1 MTKKSPVYP
10 NQKDYNSYFSN
21 MILEILSKRN
31 YSFSPEAKISL
42 FIINEFK
49 NIFTEKKL
57 FKEASKVI
65 LKSLKNSEN
74 IYNDCLSWTSKH
86 IIIRE
91 YILHYLRSPYSLPYV
106 DFYTDLYEIQTVNL
120 LKNDGFTTFTIT
132 KDNFNLVKNKII
144 RLGYLNNHYF
154 SEYHIIDND
163 GVSKDKLIFSIIEFN
178 KKSFKKIPVKMMCDY
193 FYLADEDN
201 IIKNFPFI
209 YYEQLKNYKK
219 NEYYLKNYLYFI
231 KENKENYIKDD
242 LEKTISIIQ
251 MIISNIKNDKIGL
264 LHENE
269 EIFTDKKTIALSK
282 SLINYLINKYFEN
295 KVNKYFLED
304 VFRFFKKS
312 YLFKNYEPG
321 IIPCFYCFNDEVVTK
336 KIYLI
341 KNVFE
346 SDMVIYNQPSF
357 FIDELMLY
365 NEIIID
371 KKNKIELKMYFV
383 LLTRLISKMSLSKDE
398 KKAFQDIMDI
408 NDIVR
413 NTFLADQR
421 KEVNSNKPL
430 QEIKLHNKK
439 RL

>member
-1 MTKKSPVYP
+1 MSKKSPVYTKP
-10 NQKDYNSYFSN
+10 KDYNSYFSN
-21 MILEILSKRN
+21 MISEIFSKKS
-31 YSFSPEAKISL
+31 YSFSSEAKISL

-49 NIFTEKKL
+49 AIFAEKKL

-74 IYNDCLSWTSKH
+74 IYNDCLSWTSKYL
-86 IIIRE
+86 IIRE
-91 YILHYLRSPYSLPYV
+91 YICYYLRSPYSLPYV

-144 RLGYLNNHYF
+144 RLGYLNDHYF
-154 SEYHIIDND
+154 REYHIIDDD
-163 GVSKDKLIFSIIEFN
+163 GISKDKLIFSLIEFN
-178 KKSFKKIPVKMMCDY
+178 KKSLKQIPVKMMCNY
-193 FYLADEDN
+193 FYLAGEEN
-201 IIKNFPFI
+201 IISNFPFI
-209 YYEQLKNYKK
+209 YYDQLKNYKK

-231 KENKENYIKDD
+231 KEDEKNYIKDD
-242 LEKTISIIQ
+242 LEKTIRIIQ
-251 MIISNIKNDKIGL
+251 TIISNIKNNNIGL
-264 LHENE
+264 LSENE
-269 EIFTDKKTIALSK
+269 EVFTDKKTIALSK
-282 SLINYLINKYFEN
+282 ALVNNITNYYFEN
-295 KVNKYFLED
+295 KVNKDFIED
-304 VFRFFKKS
+304 MFRFFKKS
-312 YLFKNYEPG
+312 DIFKNQQQE
-321 IIPCFYCFNDEVVTK
+321 IMPCFYLFNEEIVTK
-336 KIYLI
+336 KIHLI

-346 SDMVIYNQPSF
+346 SDMIIYTQPKF

-365 NEIIID
+365 NEIIVE

-383 LLTRLISKMSLSKDE
+383 LLTRLISKMHLSKDE

-430 QEIKLHNKK
+430 EGIKLHNKK

>member
-91 YILHYLRSPYSLPYV
+91 YISHYLRSPYSLPYV

-120 LKNDGFTTFTIT
+120 LKNDGVTNFTIT
-132 KDNFNLVKNKII
+132 KDNFNIVKNKII
-144 RLGYLNNHYF
+144 RLCYLNNHYF

-163 GVSKDKLIFSIIEFN
+163 GVSKDKLISSIIEFN
-178 KKSFKKIPVKMMCDY
+178 KKSLKKIPVKMMCNY

-201 IIKNFPFI
+201 IIKNFSFI

-231 KENKENYIKDD
+231 QENKENYIKDD

-269 EIFTDKKTIALSK
+269 QIFTDKKTIALSK
-282 SLINYLINKYFEN
+282 ALINDLINCYFEN
-295 KVNKYFLED
+295 KVNKYFIED
-304 VFRFFKKS
+304 VFRFFKKEG
-312 YLFKNYEPG
+312 LFKNYKRE
-321 IIPCFYCFNDEVVTK
+321 IMPCFYSFDYENVTK
-336 KIYLI
+336 KIHLI

-346 SDMVIYNQPSF
+346 SDMVIYNCPKF
-357 FIDELMLY
+357 FIDEIMLY
-365 NEIIID
+365 NEIIIE

-383 LLTRLISKMSLSKDE
+383 FLTRLICKMSLSNDE
-398 KKAFQDIMDI
+398 KKAFHEVMSI

-421 KEVNSNKPL
+421 REVYLNKPL
-430 QEIKLHNKK
+430 KEIKSNNKK